1 MLFLQ
6 RKIFTKIR
14 FFYDFF
20 TKKMFLLTQHFCN
33 IASYYMADLFSDIIK
48 RCKRGDRKAQES
60 VYNLLAGKMFAV
72 CLRYCADYE
81 EARDVLHDG
90 FVTIFTKIGQFH
102 HEGSFEGWAR
112 RIFVNHAIERYRNN
126 TKLPLVDGMDENDL
140 HFAEPEN
147 DEEEEWKAY
156 RLTEAELLAMVDE
169 LPQQYKVV
177 FNLYVIDGLS
187 HRDISKKLRISESTS
202 RSNFLRARS
211 ILQKQV
217 NDKVESMPVRNNASK

>member
-1 MLFLQ
+1 M
-6 RKIFTKIR
+6 T
-14 FFYDFF
+14 
-20 TKKMFLLTQHFCN
+20 
-33 IASYYMADLFSDIIK
+33 DLFSDIIK

-60 VYNLLAGKMFAV
+60 VYNLLAGKMFAI

-102 HEGSFEGWAR
+102 NEGSFEGWVR
-112 RIFVNHAIERYRNN
+112 RIFVNHALERYRAI
-126 TKLPLVDGMDENDL
+126 TKLPVMEGVNENDL
-140 HFAEPEN
+140 HFAEP
-147 DEEEEWKAY
+147 DEDDDKDEWGAY
-156 RLTEAELLAMVDE
+156 QLTEAELLAMVDG

-187 HRDISKKLRISESTS
+187 HRDISEKLGISESTS
-202 RSNFLRARS
+202 RSNFLRARG

>member
-1 MLFLQ
+1 
-6 RKIFTKIR
+6 
-14 FFYDFF
+14 
-20 TKKMFLLTQHFCN
+20 
-33 IASYYMADLFSDIIK
+33 MADLFSDIVK
-48 RCKRGDRKAQES
+48 RCKHGDRTAQES

-72 CLRYCADYE
+72 CLRYCANYE

-102 HEGSFEGWAR
+102 NEGSFEGWVR
-112 RIFVNHAIERYRNN
+112 RIFVNHAMERYRNN
-126 TKLPLVDGMDENDL
+126 IKLPVVDGVDENDL

-147 DEEEEWKAY
+147 DEKDEWGAY
-156 RLTEAELLAMVDE
+156 RLTEAELLALVDE

-177 FNLYVIDGLS
+177 FNLYVMDGLS
-187 HRDISKKLRISESTS
+187 HRDIAHKLGISESTS

-217 NDKVESMPVRNNASK
+217 NDKVKSMPVRNNASK